1 MFDYYRSFF
10 LILFG
15 MAMAASGTREE
26 YFRCADLETEIIPLV
41 TSWAADFVHGDESD
55 SDAYFQHRFDCW
67 WKGVKATLED

>member
-15 MAMAASGTREE
+15 MAMAASGFREE

-41 TSWAADFVHGDESD
+41 TVWAADFMHSNESD
-55 SDAYFQHRFDCW
+55 AEGFFYKQFNAW
-67 WKGVKATLED
+67 WKETEAEIEE